1 MNTIQKIFK
10 NTAVLSISYILSYGF
25 AFLYTIY
32 SARYLGVENFGILSF
47 ALAFTG
53 IIGIFSDLGINA
65 LITREIAR
73 DKSIIK
79 EYIGNILTIKLILS
93 IITFGLIILLVN
105 LLDYSRETLYVV
117 YLIALFTLFSNF
129 SMLFYSIFQA
139 FEKMEYQSIGQILN
153 SILIFTGVIV
163 GMTYGFDLL
172 KFALIY
178 SIVGLIVLLYAYS
191 TFVGKFFLPKIK
203 FNWNLSKV
211 IIKAALPLSLTFI
224 FSLVYFKIDSIILSL
239 MQGNDV
245 VGIYTASYN
254 LMTALTFI
262 PSVFAVSIYPMLSKF
277 HISSKKSLKISYQK
291 SFKYLF
297 LISLPI
303 AMIITFLANEIIILI
318 YGTTY
323 IKSII
328 ALQILIWT
336 IPPIFLTY
344 MSRTFLI
351 SINKQNI
358 LLKILFICMI
368 LNITSNLIIIPYL
381 SYIGASIITVI
392 TELTSLGLC
401 FYYISKYICKIQI
414 QDIIIKPILAITITG
429 LLIYYLSVNNINIT
443 VITMISLITY
453 FLSLVLFKVFTKNDI
468 NLFKKIIKT

>member
-1 MNTIQKIFK
+1 MNTVQRIFK
-10 NTAVLSISYILSYGF
+10 NTGLLLIAYLLSYVF

-53 IIGIFSDLGINA
+53 IIGILSDLGLNT
-65 LITREIAR
+65 LVTREIAR
-73 DKSIIK
+73 DKNIIK
-79 EYIGNILTIKLILS
+79 EYTGNIITIKLILS
-93 IITFGLIILLVN
+93 LITFGLIILLVN
-105 LLDYSRETLYVV
+105 LMGYSLENLYVV
-117 YLIALFTLFSNF
+117 YLIALFTLFSNL
-129 SMLFYSIFQA
+129 SMFFYSIFQA

-153 SILIFTGVIV
+153 SLLIFTGVII
-163 GMTYGFDLL
+163 GITYKFDLL

-178 SIVGLIVLLYAYS
+178 FIAGLIVLAYAYS
-191 TFVGKFFLPKIK
+191 TFTWKFFLSKPK
-203 FNWNLSKV
+203 FNWNLSKI
-211 IIKAALPLSLTFI
+211 IIKSSLPLSLTFI

-239 MQGNDV
+239 IQGNIA
-245 VGIYTASYN
+245 VGIYTASYS
-254 LMTALTFI
+254 LMVALTFI
-262 PSVFAVSIYPMLSKF
+262 PSVFSLSIYPLLSKF
-277 HISSKKSLKISYQK
+277 HISSKKSLEVSYQK

-303 AMIITFLANEIIILI
+303 AMCTTFLADKIIILI
-318 YGTTY
+318 YGTAFAE
-323 IKSII
+323 SII

-351 SINKQNI
+351 SINKENI

-368 LNITSNLIIIPYL
+368 INITLNLIFIPYL

-414 QDIIIKPILAITITG
+414 QDIIIKPILAITITS

-443 VITMISLITY
+443 VITVISLITY